1 MSISSRNKV
10 CSILI
15 TALRVAALLCVT
27 GPIMQAFL
35 ASLGFDSQ
43 ALYIHTTLVQFAN
56 VATIMLCAGWADKG
70 NLVRRCALVQL
81 PHALLYLGY
90 VPLCLGASA
99 TLSTFVA
106 VTGICL
112 LQSMCIALY
121 TVCEYKLPYYI
132 WRPQDY
138 GPISA
143 VSGIAAG
150 VLTLLL
156 GALVT
161 KLTSLM
167 AYGQLMLLACLVSA
181 VLTVLSTLLTLVMQP
196 LPGTEAPQP
205 QAKSA
210 LAQLTILRHRLFLQ
224 LLPANLARGFATGTT
239 TVLAAVAL
247 ELGHNE
253 ATLTALVTCQSIATL
268 VGCAVFGLA
277 VSRLSPRWT
286 TLIGALFIIPLPLVL
301 LGNATLFLVVYTL
314 VTLGRTF
321 VDYSV
326 PALLRFA
333 VPVDIAGPYNAWRM
347 LLHNGGTLLA
357 TTIAAFIPV
366 EALLILTVLLQLY
379 AGFTYFTN
387 KTIRD
392 AA

>member
-1 MSISSRNKV
+1 MGISSRNKI

-15 TALRVAALLCVT
+15 SALRSVVMLCVT

-43 ALYIHTTLVQFAN
+43 ALYIHTTLVQLAN
-56 VATIMLCAGWADKG
+56 VATIMLCAGWADRG
-70 NLVRRCALVQL
+70 DLIRRSALAQL
-81 PHALLYLGY
+81 PHGLLYLGY
-90 VPLCLGASA
+90 LPLCMGASPS
-99 TLSTFVA
+99 LSTFAA

-112 LQSMCIALY
+112 LQAICTALY
-121 TVCEYKLPYYI
+121 VVCEYKLPYYI
-132 WRPQDY
+132 WKPEDY

-143 VSGIAAG
+143 TSGIVAG
-150 VLTLLL
+150 ILSLLM
-156 GALVT
+156 GVLVT
-161 KLTSLM
+161 KLAAFM
-167 AYGQLMLLACLVSA
+167 PYGQLMLLACLSSMVMTA
-181 VLTVLSTLLTLVMQP
+181 LSIALTLAMRP
-196 LPGTEAPQP
+196 LPGTETPP
-205 QAKSA
+205 PTSKSA
-210 LAQLTILRHRLFLQ
+210 LPQLSILRDGLFLR

-247 ELGHNE
+247 DLGHNE

-314 VTLGRTF
+314 VILGRTF
-321 VDYSV
+321 VDYSI

-333 VPVDIAGPYNAWRM
+333 VPVNIAGPYNAWRM

-357 TTIAAFIPV
+357 TTVAAFIPV
-366 EALLILTVLLQLY
+366 EALLIITVVLQVF
-379 AGFTYFTN
+379 AGIAYFADKAT
-387 KTIRD
+387 RQVV
-392 AA
+392 